1 MPAAASFSAAHKGRI
16 QNIRAAT
23 LRETKEE
30 RKPGVVILNF
40 EDESFRYDK
49 SQKEHLGYSG
59 MKHVVL
65 DIMNS
70 FHLTSI
76 EALTHVI
83 YLSEHMEEYFELGH
97 EYICDYSLNPSY
109 TWVLAMSPIMAG
121 ILSKAECVEVDA
133 TFRASIELEYLLNVV
148 CFDYDSL
155 LCKFFNTQQEFI
167 QDFGIG
173 EGRYAGLNKC
183 IPIIIII
190 IIIIIIGGASS

>member
-40 EDESFRYDK
+40 EDESVRYDK

-155 LCKFFNTQQEFI
+155 LCKFFNT
-167 QDFGIG
+167 
-173 EGRYAGLNKC
+173 
-183 IPIIIII
+183 
-190 IIIIIIGGASS
+190 